1 MKTIKG
7 PVMDRR
13 EMAKNLAALGVS
25 IVSVPLMTRGAR
37 AAGEI
42 EGHTWAGYDLP
53 ELMGGY
59 LEKYG
64 GPPEFSYIADDY
76 ESFEKVRAGFAPD
89 FIHPGNY
96 MIQRYVDAGLI
107 QPIDTSRLSN
117 WGTIAPGIRDISGAI
132 INDTRYFVPAEFGNS
147 SLLYRTDMID
157 QKYINENSWAILYDD
172 AYANRLSWYDT
183 SNATV
188 AVAALMLGYDNIWTL
203 SDDQLAEVQV
213 LMSKQRDLTRF
224 YWSDVTEMEQ
234 AIANGEVVAAYAW
247 NQSLVTLQDEGVP
260 VGYMVPKEGVFAWGS
275 GFIIHKDATDLDAV
289 YTYIDA
295 WIAPES
301 GAWLIDNY
309 GYGSANLA
317 AYDLLPQ
324 ERLDQLGFSDP
335 ATLIENTIFFP
346 AMDPEFEVKYE
357 TLYQDVRAGL

>member
-1 MKTIKG
+1 MKISN
-7 PVMDRR
+7 MSRR
-13 EMAKNLAALGVS
+13 ELLQAMAAVGVTVVTMPLAG
-25 IVSVPLMTRGAR
+25 RGAR

-42 EGHTWAGYDLP
+42 SGHTWAGYDLP

-64 GPPEFSYIADDY
+64 GPPEFSYIASDN
-76 ESFEKVRAGFAPD
+76 ESFEKIRAGFAPD

-96 MIQRYVDAGLI
+96 MIQRYHDAGLI

-117 WGTIAPGIRDISGAI
+117 WSTIAPGIADIDGAVI
-132 INDTRYFVPAEFGNS
+132 GGTRYFVPAEFGNS
-147 SLLYRTDMID
+147 SLVYRTDMVD
-157 QKYINENSWAILYDD
+157 EEYLKENSWGIVYDD
-172 AYANRLSWYDT
+172 RYANRLAWYDT
-183 SNATV
+183 SAATV
-188 AVAALMLGYDNIWTL
+188 AIAALMKGYDNIWTL
-203 SDDQLAEVQV
+203 SDEQLKEVQP

-224 YWSDVTEMEQ
+224 YWTDVTQMEQ
-234 AIANGEVVAAYAW
+234 AIAAGEIVAAYSW
-247 NQSLVTLQDEGVP
+247 NQSFVTLQGEGVP
-260 VGYMVPKEGVFAWGS
+260 VGYMVPKEGVFAWAS

-295 WIAPES
+295 WISPKS

-335 ATLIENTIFFP
+335 EALIANTIFFP
-346 AMDPEFEVKYE
+346 AMDPAYEAKYE
-357 TLYQDVRAGL
+357 TLYPDVRAGL

>member
-1 MKTIKG
+1 MN
-7 PVMDRR
+7 VSNMSRR
-13 EMAKNLAALGVS
+13 ELMQAMAAVGVS
-25 IVSVPLMTRGAR
+25 VVAMPLGARNVR

-42 EGHTWAGYDLP
+42 SGHTWAGYDLP

-59 LEKYG
+59 IEKYG
-64 GPPEFSYIADDY
+64 GPPEFSYIASDA

-96 MIQRYVDAGLI
+96 MIQRYYDAGLI

-117 WGTIAPGIRDISGAI
+117 WSTIAPGIADIDGSVIDG
-132 INDTRYFVPAEFGNS
+132 TRYFVPAEFGNS
-147 SLLYRTDMID
+147 SLVYRTDMVD
-157 QKYINENSWAILYDD
+157 EEYLKDESWSIIYDD
-172 AYANRLSWYDT
+172 RYTNRLAWYDT
-183 SNATV
+183 AVATV
-188 AVAALMLGYDNIWTL
+188 AIAGLVKGFDNIWTL
-203 SDDQLAEVQV
+203 SDEQLQEVQP

-224 YWSDVTEMEQ
+224 YWSDVTQMEQ
-234 AIANGEVVAAYAW
+234 AIAAGEIVAAYSW
-247 NQSLVTLQDEGVP
+247 NQSFVTLQGEGVP
-260 VGYMVPKEGVFAWGS
+260 VGYMVPTEGVFAWGS
-275 GFIIHKDATDLDAV
+275 GFIIHKDATDLNAV

-295 WIAPES
+295 WISPES

-317 AYDLLPQ
+317 AYDLLSQ

-335 ATLIENTIFFP
+335 EALIANTIFFP
-346 AMDPEFEVKYE
+346 AMDPAYEAKYE